1 MLRAVAFGLGVAV
14 VCAGGPVAADGPAP
28 FPDFKPRFVKP
39 PKPGAKR
46 KAIVQIDPTAV
57 AQRPVDR
64 TPDASDA
71 ESEAQGG
78 TEVAAA
84 APVGNYGWFW
94 DKISP
99 ELTSSGPGR
108 LRDALSVLSGSGAVG
123 APRLQAMQDIAQAR
137 GIPILTATVG
147 TEVSPALVLAMI
159 AVESSGRAD
168 VTSSAG
174 AQGLMQLMP
183 DTAARFGVTDA
194 MKPEENIA
202 GGVKYLNW
210 LMGEFDN
217 DPILVLA
224 GYNAGEG
231 AVRSHKGVPPY
242 AETRDYVPK
251 VLAAFQVAKGLCK
264 TPPELISDG
273 CVFAAM
279 N

>member
-1 MLRAVAFGLGVAV
+1 MLRAVAFGLGVVV
-14 VCAGGPVAADGPAP
+14 VCAGGPADADSPAP
-28 FPDFKPRFVKP
+28 FPDFEPRFVKP
-39 PKPGAKR
+39 PKPGTKR
-46 KAIVQIDPTAV
+46 KAIVQIDPAV
-57 AQRPVDR
+57 VARQPVAR
-64 TPDASDA
+64 TPEASNA
-71 ESEAQGG
+71 EGEAQGG

-99 ELTSSGPGR
+99 EQKSSGPGR
-108 LRDALSVLSGSGAVG
+108 LRDALSVLSGSGTVG

-168 VTSSAG
+168 ATSSAG

-231 AVRSHKGVPPY
+231 AVRSYKGVPPY